1 MQDEN
6 KMSKY
11 ARKRVERARK
21 EEASQRAYSAI
32 NLAVRITKGEIRP
45 KAKKT
50 KQEPPEPRG
59 MIADLGDRPACLA
72 RELEEAAEA
81 LRRAQ
86 ACADEILA
94 MSKKGIQQAE
104 PRAIAQFLVP
114 TAQRVEG
121 MAARAARILNKV
133 ICPGRTGCLAEPNPK
148 RDHCS
153 GKILCGSTVSE
164 MEPEPAGESHAPR
177 PTGDVA
183 TSGDSR
189 RDGLEL

>member
-11 ARKRVERARK
+11 ARKRAERARK

-32 NLAVRITKGEIRP
+32 NLAVRITNGEIRP
-45 KAKKT
+45 KAKKP

-59 MIADLGDRPACLA
+59 MIADLGERPACLA
-72 RELEEAAEA
+72 RVLEEAAAA

-86 ACADEILA
+86 GCADEILA

-153 GKILCGSTVSE
+153 GKIRHGSSVTGKVTEPQRESNASE
-164 MEPEPAGESHAPR
+164 PTDEVATAVTAGETA
-177 PTGDVA
+177 
-183 TSGDSR
+183 
-189 RDGLEL
+189 

>member
-11 ARKRVERARK
+11 ARKRAERARK
-21 EEASQRAYSAI
+21 EEASQRAYKAI
-32 NLAVRITKGEIRP
+32 NLAVRITNGEIRP
-45 KAKKT
+45 KAKKQ

-81 LRRAQ
+81 LKRAQ
-86 ACADEILA
+86 ACAEEILS

-133 ICPGRTGCLAEPNPK
+133 IFPGRTGCLAEHKPK
-148 RDHCS
+148 RDHGS
-153 GKILCGSTVSE
+153 GKIRHGSSVIGKVT
-164 MEPEPAGESHAPR
+164 EPQRESHASE
-177 PTGDVA
+177 PTDEVA
-183 TSGDSR
+183 TAVTAG
-189 RDGLEL
+189 ETA

>member
-11 ARKRVERARK
+11 ARKRAERARK

-32 NLAVRITKGEIRP
+32 NLAVRITNGEIRP
-45 KAKKT
+45 KAKKQ

-86 ACADEILA
+86 EYADEILA

-121 MAARAARILNKV
+121 MAARAARILNKE
-133 ICPGRTGCLAEPNPK
+133 ICPGRTRCLAEPNPK
-148 RDHCS
+148 RDHGS
-153 GKILCGSTVSE
+153 GKIRQGSFVTGKVTN
-164 MEPEPAGESHAPR
+164 PQRESHASE
-177 PTGDVA
+177 PTDEVA
-183 TSGDSR
+183 TAVTAG
-189 RDGLEL
+189 ETA